1 MSLPTAVCLSIQL
14 RGLAVF
20 LLVIGRFVLKLKPRL
35 AIGRAVTLWLMW
47 TSLANGPARSRGE
60 LESFD
65 ICSLTILGKSLDLPI
80 RKSLSSNNLSGLAVM
95 CRL

>member
-1 MSLPTAVCLSIQL
+1 
-14 RGLAVF
+14 
-20 LLVIGRFVLKLKPRL
+20 
-35 AIGRAVTLWLMW
+35 MW

-95 CRL
+95 WPPLKRDRNTDSELDPSTLLL